1 MTHIR
6 TRIRQKLAELLSG
19 LGMVV
24 TSNRITPLQPAELPC
39 ISIFARGED
48 VQEMTNSRTQERTA
62 DIVIDVYVKGGAD
75 LDDQLDAKALQVE
88 QAVAAGRK
96 FGNLVDKVALVST
109 QLDETTVAEVRV
121 GVARLHYRV
130 TCRTPFAQPDA

>member
-1 MTHIR
+1 MSHIR

-19 LGMVV
+19 LGMTV
-24 TSNRITPLQPAELPC
+24 TSNRTTPLQPGELPC
-39 ISIFARGED
+39 ISIFAHGEE
-48 VQEMTNSRTQERTA
+48 VQEVTNSRTQDRTA
-62 DIVIDVYVKGGAD
+62 DILVDVYIKGAAD

-96 FGNLVDKVALVST
+96 LGNLVDKVALVST
-109 QLDETTVAEVRV
+109 RLDETTVAEVRV

-130 TCRTPFAQPDA
+130 SYRTPFAQPDA

>member
-1 MTHIR
+1 MSHIR

-19 LGMVV
+19 LGLTV
-24 TSNRITPLQPAELPC
+24 TPNRTTPLQLADLPC
-39 ISIFARGED
+39 ISLFARGEE
-48 VQEMTNSRTQERTA
+48 VQEVTNSRTQERTA
-62 DIVIDVYVKGGAD
+62 DIIIDVYVRGGAD

-88 QAVAAGRK
+88 QAVAAGRRL
-96 FGNLVDKVALVST
+96 GDLVDRVTLVST
-109 QLDETTVAEVRV
+109 QLDETTIAEVRV